1 MNPSDPMVPQNM
13 DELQRPQ
20 DELDKID
27 LKQPELSKEQA
38 LKWLSRAKTAN
49 KFYRKQFM
57 PKYKQAKRRYNSE
70 IGYAGINYSQNATR
84 AKASHTDI
92 NLLYRD
98 IKNFISS
105 IFYRNPEIE
114 LASRSDD
121 TQEKMNIQNLEQAVN
136 DDIKDRGKEIKSLLR
151 SLLVDENLAAIAG
164 VYIDYEYHDEA
175 QVDEQGQPVMMQGV
189 PQMTQVKNH
198 VLLRKIKP
206 ENLVIPPYVYYYNLH
221 ESPYLGYVDIV
232 SLESLKQNAGLNQEV
247 VGRIKGETY
256 RSLIDFDIKELDK
269 SNIEDK
275 DDILHSKIYTI
286 FIRGN
291 DGKPIKR
298 LILSEDSEVQ
308 GEPLVYEDYDKG
320 HGRDNQGYPIHV
332 LMLNDASDTLIPPSE
347 AWILEPVLQIIDHI
361 YAKMNRHLKKSS
373 TKTFVKVGEGGIE
386 KEEMDKWVRNNDLEV
401 LGIKNLPPG
410 IDVNSIVKQL
420 VDQPLSRD
428 HAQMFELARRIFDEL
443 SRQPSF
449 SQPSIINQK
458 KTATEATAIQQTDNT
473 QNGDYIDKFK
483 DFLCDVFYDW
493 AKLFQRNFQGAR
505 DIGVVSKLDG
515 QIEMRPN
522 MTRDNLQGEFKADI
536 NVTSFLQPNKEMK
549 RRTLKETI
557 NDLVLFQ
564 PFLLEQGLKVNAKK
578 AVDELLENVEI
589 RNPSAMVVPV
599 PTRTIDQQVLDLVFH
614 QTPMNPEELGEDK
627 QKSLERLTQIF
638 QDDLIMN
645 EFETVQQGCT
655 KPIVMMLQFLSQA
668 IQGGMQGTNQTK
680 PSGATPIQSPIAP
693 SDTNVNAGLLG
704 DAQRN
709 G

>member
-1 MNPSDPMVPQNM
+1 MNAEPLDPNIPVKM
-13 DELQRPQ
+13 DQLQRPQ

-27 LKQPELSKEQA
+27 LKQPTLTEEQA

-84 AKASHTDI
+84 AKANHTDI

-114 LASRSDD
+114 LSSRNDD
-121 TQEKMNIQNLEQAVN
+121 SQEKMNIQNLEQAVN
-136 DDIKDRGKEIKSLLR
+136 DDIKDREKELKALLR
-151 SLLVDENLAAIAG
+151 SVLVDECLAGIGG
-164 VYIDYEYHDEA
+164 VYIDYEYHDKP
-175 QVDEQGQPVMMQGV
+175 QTDEQGQPVMNMGV

-198 VLLRKIKP
+198 VLVKKIKP
-206 ENLVIPPYVYYYNLH
+206 ENLIIPPYIYYYNLV

-232 SLESLKQNAGLNQEV
+232 SLESLKNTPSLNQEI

-256 RSLIDFDIKELDK
+256 RSLIDFDIKEMDK

-275 DDILHSKIYTI
+275 DDVLHVKLYTI
-286 FIRGN
+286 FIKGE
-291 DGKPIKR
+291 DGLPIKR
-298 LILSEDSEVQ
+298 LVLADDDEVR

-320 HGRDNQGYPIHV
+320 HGRDDQGYPIHI
-332 LMLNDASDTLIPPSE
+332 LMLNDASDTLVPPSE

-373 TKTFVKVGEGGIE
+373 TKTFVKIGEGGIE

-410 IDVNSIVKQL
+410 IDVNTIVKQI
-420 VDQPLSRD
+420 VDQPLSGD
-428 HAQMFELARRIFDEL
+428 HAEMFALARRIFDEL

-449 SQPSIINQK
+449 SQPSILNQK
-458 KTATEATAIQQTDNT
+458 KTATESTAIQQTDST

-483 DFLCDVFYDW
+483 DFLCDLFYDW
-493 AKLFQRNFQGAR
+493 AKLMQRNFQGAR
-505 DIGVVSKLDG
+505 DIGVVSKITG
-515 QIEMRPN
+515 QIETRQN
-522 MTRDNLQGEFKADI
+522 QTRDNLQGDFKGNI
-536 NVTSFLQPNKEMK
+536 NITSFLQPNKEMK

-557 NDLVLFQ
+557 QDLVLFQ

-578 AVDELLENVEI
+578 AVDELLENVEV
-589 RNPSAMVVPV
+589 RNPQAMVVPI

-614 QTPMNPEELGEDK
+614 QQPMNPEELGEDK
-627 QKSLERLTQIF
+627 QKSLQRLTQIF
-638 QDDLIMN
+638 QDDAIMGD
-645 EFETVQQGCT
+645 FETAQPGCT
-655 KPIVMMLQFLSQA
+655 KPIIQMLQFLSQQ
-668 IQGGMQGTNQTK
+668 IQGGVPKPQGQT
-680 PSGATPIQSPIAP
+680 ATPPPAQ
-693 SDTNVNAGLLG
+693 SDTQVNARMLG
-704 DAQRN
+704 DEARN